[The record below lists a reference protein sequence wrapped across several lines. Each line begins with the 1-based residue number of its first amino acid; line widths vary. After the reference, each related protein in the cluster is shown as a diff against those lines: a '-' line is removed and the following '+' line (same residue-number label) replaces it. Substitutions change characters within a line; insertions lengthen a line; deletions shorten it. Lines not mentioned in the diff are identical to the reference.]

1 MSVTQSHLAPSVVR
15 VDRSMRRL
23 IDLISGQIDESVHD
37 VERCR
42 LLIRD
47 AATQMSTSFHALD
60 ELMGQHRRETA
71 MAVRLVQSVGTASEY
86 HDGSKSEQKLQ
97 DFLLQ
102 ANDALEKL
110 VAIITGFARENA
122 RITNAVQDLIGQLAT
137 IFTNV
142 GRVNEFADETTCLAI
157 NAAIEAARAG
167 EAGKGFAVVSAE
179 VRKLSTETKSLNEKI
194 TDNISEA
201 NRLVGLVTDA
211 VGWMGKFDVSL
222 DNAARFKS
230 DLSNLLDN
238 IETLNRNACTSLQNI
253 SRQSAQLELHVS
265 SAMRALQFEDI
276 VSQAMSAA
284 MLRLR
289 ELTSSL
295 HHAVSETKG
304 KITPE
309 DFVESVVDRLEAR
322 LRNKTHMPAEQKSMK
337 EGDSFLF

>member
-1 MSVTQSHLAPSVVR
+1 
-15 VDRSMRRL
+15 MRRL
-23 IDLISGQIDESVHD
+23 VALISDRIDDSVQD
-37 VERCR
+37 IDRCL

-47 AATQMSTSFHALD
+47 ATGQMSGSFHALD
-60 ELMGQHRRETA
+60 RLITQHRQETA
-71 MAVRLVQSVGTASEY
+71 MAVRLVQSVGAATDYS
-86 HDGSKSEQKLQ
+86 DDTVQSEQKLQ
-97 DFLLQ
+97 DFLIQ

-179 VRKLSTETKSLNEKI
+179 VRKLSTETKALNQKI

-230 DLSNLLDN
+230 DLTNLLDN
-238 IETLNRNACTSLQNI
+238 IETFNANARISLQNI
-253 SRQSAQLELHVS
+253 SQQSAQLEQHIS
-265 SAMRALQFEDI
+265 TAMRAIQFEDI
-276 VSQAMSAA
+276 VAQAMSAA
-284 MLRLR
+284 MLRLK
-289 ELTSSL
+289 ELTSHLNQSVL
-295 HHAVSETKG
+295 DANDDM
-304 KITPE
+304 PPA
-309 DFVESVVDRLEAR
+309 DFIESIVDQLEIR
-322 LRNKTHMPAEQKSMK
+322 LRRKTHMPAEQSSMK
-337 EGDSFLF
+337 EGDSFIF